1 MRLKL
6 MITAGCVLLPGVL
19 GLTGATA
26 AAAANPPVIPT
37 PTRTSTPA
45 PGSTQTPAPVPTA
58 TPGENNDPPNEAGVA
73 ERSATLMASTNFQLP
88 FPCGQSWTGKNIG
101 SSAHRAYE
109 IDFNRGGTADADRG
123 DTVAAAAA
131 GTVVISSH
139 QGSLNGFGNLVK
151 IDHGGGWQ
159 TFYAHLTNRSVSAG
173 ARVAQGQ
180 KIGTVGNTS
189 RPGNNISPHLHYEV
203 RQGSGYPDN
212 IRQAVFN
219 GVTFDYRSGVQTLT
233 SKNTC
238 GGGGGGGGTNPHT
251 AQSVC
256 GSGYKVVDSAA
267 LGTAGTVYLLY
278 NAGNGNNCVATIKKT
293 SLGKASATGAYLE
306 VQGKARVTDDGNFAY
321 FAGPVRG
328 SAPGKCVKWGGRAGS
343 AVYNSPFEHCG

>member
-6 MITAGCVLLPGVL
+6 MITAGCVLLPGIL

-26 AAAANPPVIPT
+26 AAAANPPASPSPSPT
-37 PTRTSTPA
+37 
-45 PGSTQTPAPVPTA
+45 STQTPTPAPTA
-58 TPGENNDPPNEAGVA
+58 TPDENNDPPNEVNVA
-73 ERSATLMASTNFQLP
+73 ERSVTLMASTNFQLP
-88 FPCGQSWTGKNIG
+88 FPCGQTWTGKNIG

-109 IDFNRGGTADADRG
+109 IDFNRGSTPDADRG
-123 DTVAAAAA
+123 DTVVAAAA

-173 ARVAQGQ
+173 AHVAQGQ

-203 RQGSGYPDN
+203 RQGTGYPGN
-212 IRQAVFN
+212 IRKAVFN
-219 GVTFDYRSGVQTLT
+219 GSTFNYQAGVQTLT
-233 SKNTC
+233 SKNKC
-238 GGGGGGGGTNPHT
+238 GGGGGGGSTNPHT

-278 NAGNGNNCVATIKKT
+278 NSGNGSNCVATIKKT
-293 SLGKASATGAYLE
+293 SLGQATAVSAYLE
-306 VQGKARVTDDGNFAY
+306 VQGKARAADTGNFAY

-328 SAPGKCVKWGGRAGS
+328 SAPGKCVKWGGKVGS
-343 AVYNSPFEHCG
+343 AVYDSPFEHCGS